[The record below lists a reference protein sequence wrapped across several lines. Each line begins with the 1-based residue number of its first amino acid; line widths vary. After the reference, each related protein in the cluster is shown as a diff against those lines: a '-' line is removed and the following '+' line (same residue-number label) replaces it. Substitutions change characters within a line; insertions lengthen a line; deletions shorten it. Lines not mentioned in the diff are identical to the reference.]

1 MRTFFRLLRLGLRPS
16 HAIVLAALWGLL
28 IRFWW
33 LWVTLVVVVWLIF
46 QSGK

>member
-1 MRTFFRLLRLGLRPS
+1 MRTFFRLLRWGVRPS
-16 HAIVLAALWGLL
+16 HAALLATVWGFL

-33 LWVTLVVVVWLIF
+33 LWLALPVLWLIL

>member
-16 HAIVLAALWGLL
+16 SAALLATLWGFL
-28 IRFWW
+28 IRSWW
-33 LWVTLVVVVWLIF
+33 LWLALLALWLII